1 MTSTEQPLRGRA
13 ALVTG
18 ATRNLGR
25 AAAARLAQDGADI
38 AVMTQSSPED
48 ARLLAAELSD
58 LHGVRSCVVT
68 GDVGDGE
75 QIRAAA
81 DTAREA
87 LGSVDIAVQ
96 CAALRPHTPLLSM
109 STQEWEDVL
118 RTNLTSAFHFAQAV
132 LPQMIDRGWGRI
144 VHVGGVDG
152 WVGWR
157 NRAHNVAAKAGLH
170 GLTKAIALEVAEHG
184 VTVNT
189 VVPGVFLGPR
199 DPEAYPGWNDA
210 QMAAQI
216 PVRRQGD
223 AVEDFAEAVAYLV
236 RDSGGF
242 ITGQALHLNGGQW
255 MF

>member
-1 MTSTEQPLRGRA
+1 
-13 ALVTG
+13 
-18 ATRNLGR
+18 
-25 AAAARLAQDGADI
+25 
-38 AVMTQSSPED
+38 MTQSSPELAGVLAD
-48 ARLLAAELSD
+48 ELTAR
-58 LHGVRSCVVT
+58 HGVRTCVVT
-68 GDVGDGE
+68 GDVGDGGA
-75 QIRAAA
+75 IRAAVA
-81 DTAREA
+81 SGRQQ
-87 LGSVDIAVQ
+87 LGSVDIAIQ
-96 CAALRPHTPLLSM
+96 CAALRPHTPLLNISIE
-109 STQEWEDVL
+109 EWEDVL
-118 RTNLTSAFHFAQAV
+118 RTNLTSAFHVAQAV

-170 GLTKAIALEVAEHG
+170 GLTKALALEVAEHG

-199 DPEAYPGWNDA
+199 DPDKYPGWDDA

-223 AVEDFAEAVAYLV
+223 AHDFAEACAYLV
-236 RDSGGF
+236 QDSGSF
-242 ITGQALHLNGGQW
+242 ITGQAIHLNGGQW